1 MDIEVAR
8 LTSIHSRFPKD
19 DHDVL
24 EAMDDRFWETASA
37 QCRFRTAGPGTQKES
52 QASPQYSRAGSHAAR
67 PLLFRSLHRTMR
79 HGAADEA
86 PLHEPGS
93 LVDSRIATQPLLRF
107 RGGLPAGLD
116 LVERAYRRGRVLVE
130 SNNRLTLFAP
140 ALSHIFSK
148 SKFIHLVRHPGD
160 VARSLLRRDY
170 YEDNKARDF
179 RLEPRPGDPAGESWN
194 RMSRIEKV
202 AWFWNVIQSFAEDFK
217 QEVGSDRVL
226 TIRSEDLYT
235 STDAVR
241 AIFRFLEVD
250 ASVSERRLAKM
261 LRRPVNAQRTGNLPP
276 FGDWSPAD
284 QDALWR
290 HATMAPRYGYHC
302 DRRAKAA

>member
-1 MDIEVAR
+1 MLSAR
-8 LTSIHSRFPKD
+8 F
-19 DHDVL
+19 
-24 EAMDDRFWETASA
+24 
-37 QCRFRTAGPGTQKES
+37 
-52 QASPQYSRAGSHAAR
+52 
-67 PLLFRSLHRTMR
+67 
-79 HGAADEA
+79 
-86 PLHEPGS
+86 
-93 LVDSRIATQPLLRF
+93 
-107 RGGLPAGLD
+107 D